1 MRAAQHASK
10 VIRTRTVYVELRIS
24 NLRKKKKIRCF
35 RYQVDGNAR
44 VTAIDVTIGNKELTQ
59 LKLKYNQNIGTL
71 ESISDLRIY
80 KNTFNKSV
88 IHDTAKQ
95 FFSISEYDNHGRLK
109 SVMTNIKSMD
119 VYRYVFCDVKLFAKL
134 SRYSK
139 SI

>member
-1 MRAAQHASK
+1 MKLYNCYFPHCFILQ
-10 VIRTRTVYVELRIS
+10 L
-24 NLRKKKKIRCF
+24 LFF

-44 VTAIDVTIGNKELTQ
+44 VTSIDVTIGNKELSQ

-80 KNTFNKSV
+80 KNTFNKTV

-109 SVMTNIKSMD
+109 SIMTNIKSMD
-119 VYRYVFCDVKLFAKL
+119 VYRYVFV
-134 SRYSK
+134 
-139 SI
+139 